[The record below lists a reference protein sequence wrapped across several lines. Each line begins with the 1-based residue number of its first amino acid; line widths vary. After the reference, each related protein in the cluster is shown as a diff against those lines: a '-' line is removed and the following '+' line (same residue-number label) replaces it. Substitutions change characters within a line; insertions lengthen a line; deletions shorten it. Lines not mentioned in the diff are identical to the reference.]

1 MSPEERERWIAWEKR
16 TGKCSACG
24 HSHRLHNELS
34 YCRSKTSHDGSGSCL
49 CGMDSH
55 VDRKLHLEAAR

>member
-34 YCRSKTSHDGSGSCL
+34 YCRSKTSH
-49 CGMDSH
+49 
-55 VDRKLHLEAAR
+55 E